1 VSNLTACQQDALTEL
16 LNIGIGQAAAA
27 LSQMV
32 NEEVQLAVPYVDV
45 LTLYEA
51 IQSIEEQASV
61 RIAAVKQQFTGLF
74 WGDALLLFPE
84 AKSLELVR
92 ALLKELMSLEDLTAM
107 EQEALMEVGN
117 VILNA
122 CLGSLANLL
131 DSEATSALPV
141 FLHGCCSDILR
152 PHDAAH
158 PGEESVLFLRMDF
171 TLPRHAINGC
181 VVFMVDGNAI
191 EALKANID
199 RFVGQLSGGE

>member
-1 VSNLTACQQDALTEL
+1 VSNLTACQQGTLTEL
-16 LNIGIGQAAAA
+16 LTIGIGQAAAA

-32 NEEVQLAVPYVDV
+32 DEAVQLAVPYVNV
-45 LTLYEA
+45 LTLHEA
-51 IQSIEEQASV
+51 IQSIEAQFSV
-61 RIAAVKQQFTGLF
+61 RIAAVKQQSTGSF

-84 AKSLELVR
+84 TKSLELVR
-92 ALLKELMSLEDLTAM
+92 SLLKELMSLEDLTAM

-131 DSEATSALPV
+131 DSEATSGLPV

-152 PHDAAH
+152 PHNAA
-158 PGEESVLFLRMDF
+158 PAEEEVVLFFRMDF
-171 TLPRHAINGC
+171 TLLKHAITGC
-181 VVFMVDGNAI
+181 VVFMVDDNAI
-191 EALKANID
+191 EALKVAID